1 MKLEDL
7 IKNVFDDR
15 ANIIKNEG
23 SESTL
28 KDILIGTSFDSV
40 LNSVDLE
47 KIKDELL
54 KTDAFLECDDL
65 EIVHYPIFK
74 LGEDKVLTT
83 QTHKY
88 GEDIK
93 YRGKCY
99 LYSISLTPEMYDPS
113 KMLKPVKNGAAI
125 SPAIYNP
132 MTFEPTKHILLTWS
146 PEMAQDL
153 SVTKD
158 ETTLRN
164 DIHKLLDDVLDNPE
178 EYRTK
183 GTKGILIRG
192 VFEQINYDRKFE
204 PDYLVGTIQE
214 SETYIGYYMVKEK
227 GSNDKESLYIKSKQI
242 PKKLKESFIEK
253 FTEEGK
259 LKETTEEE
267 LNQFLEENK

>member
-1 MKLEDL
+1 MKLEEL

-15 ANIIKNEG
+15 TNIIKNEG
-23 SESTL
+23 LESTL

-54 KTDAFLECDDL
+54 KTDAFSECEDL
-65 EIVHYPIFK
+65 EIVHYPTFK

-88 GEDIK
+88 GEDTK

-113 KMLKPVKNGAAI
+113 KMLEPVKNGAAI

-178 EYRTK
+178 EYRMK
-183 GTKGILIRG
+183 GTRHIMIRG
-192 VFEQINYDRKFE
+192 VFEIVNDERKFE
-204 PDYLVGTIQE
+204 PNYLIDLWFNN
-214 SETYIGYYMVKEK
+214 VK
-227 GSNDKESLYIKSKQI
+227 
-242 PKKLKESFIEK
+242 
-253 FTEEGK
+253 
-259 LKETTEEE
+259 
-267 LNQFLEENK
+267 

>member
-1 MKLEDL
+1 MKLEEL

-54 KTDAFLECDDL
+54 KTDAFSECDDL

-83 QTHKY
+83 QTHRY

-99 LYSISLTPEMYDPS
+99 LYSISLTPEMYEPAKVLIPVKDGASISPILYDPS
-113 KMLKPVKNGAAI
+113 
-125 SPAIYNP
+125 
-132 MTFEPTKHILLTWS
+132 TFEPLKKIVLTFS
-146 PEMAQDL
+146 PEGQMD
-153 SVTKD
+153 D
-158 ETTLRN
+158 ETKKQEIR
-164 DIHKLLDDVLDNPE
+164 DLLNKVLDNPE

-183 GTKGILIRG
+183 GTRGILIRG

>member
-1 MKLEDL
+1 MKLEEFVTK
-7 IKNVFDDR
+7 IY
-15 ANIIKNEG
+15 NERPELDT
-23 SESTL
+23 ESFGP
-28 KDILIGTSFDSV
+28 I
-40 LNSVDLE
+40 LNSKVLE
-47 KIKDELL
+47 EVKDELL
-54 KTDAFLECDDL
+54 KLDVFSECDDL

-83 QTHKY
+83 QIHKY

-99 LYSISLTPEMYDPS
+99 LYSISLTPEMYEPSKVLIPVKDGASISPILYDPS
-113 KMLKPVKNGAAI
+113 
-125 SPAIYNP
+125 
-132 MTFEPTKHILLTWS
+132 TFEPSKKIVLTFS
-146 PEMAQDL
+146 PEGQMD
-153 SVTKD
+153 D
-158 ETTLRN
+158 ETKKQEIR
-164 DIHKLLDDVLDNPE
+164 DLLNKVLDNPE
-178 EYRTK
+178 EYKTK
-183 GTKGILIRG
+183 GTRGVLIRG
-192 VFEQINYDRKFE
+192 VFEIVEDERKFE
-204 PDYLVGTIQE
+204 PNYLVGTIQE